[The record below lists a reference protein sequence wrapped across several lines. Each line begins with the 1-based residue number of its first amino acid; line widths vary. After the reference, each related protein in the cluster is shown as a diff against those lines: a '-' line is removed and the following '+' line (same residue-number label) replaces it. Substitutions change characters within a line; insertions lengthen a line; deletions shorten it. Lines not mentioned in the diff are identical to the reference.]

1 MKNCI
6 SLFLLH
12 AYACSII
19 GVRCVPR
26 RHGAELG
33 TARPLHTATAS
44 LSGAGHP
51 KITTH
56 PSVVSREND
65 PRWEGEET
73 INSLS
78 VKMWSTQ
85 WIMFNIVR
93 ALTFWDLSAQ
103 YIYMYMYM
111 GYVLWRAL
119 VAHQDS
125 LGTRQSFNL
134 MAR

>member
-12 AYACSII
+12 ACSII

-33 TARPLHTATAS
+33 TARPLHTATTT
-44 LSGAGHP
+44 LSGASHP

-56 PSVVSREND
+56 PSVVSRETD
-65 PRWEGEET
+65 PRWEGEEI

-85 WIMFNIVR
+85 WIMFNIVI
-93 ALTFWDLSAQ
+93 ALTFWDLSKQ
-103 YIYMYMYM
+103 STKILYKYIHVYNNILYTWHTWDMCS
-111 GYVLWRAL
+111 GEL
-119 VAHQDS
+119 
-125 LGTRQSFNL
+125 
-134 MAR
+134 